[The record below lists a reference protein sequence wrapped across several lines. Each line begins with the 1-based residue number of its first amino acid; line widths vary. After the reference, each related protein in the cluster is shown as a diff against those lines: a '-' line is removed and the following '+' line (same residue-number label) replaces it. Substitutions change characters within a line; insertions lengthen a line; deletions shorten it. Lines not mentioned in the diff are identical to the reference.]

1 MKTIQL
7 VSTLTI
13 GFLLAATTISSAQVK
28 IGSNP
33 TTIDPNSNLEV
44 EASTP
49 GRKVKIDKTTGQITI
64 ADGTQ
69 GEGKILSSDA
79 NGAASWQ
86 PAPGTSVIIGD
97 NNSPSLV
104 FVSPPTTEHVPDCPL
119 TLNKGTY
126 QLFYYAQF
134 DYFVPGSTTTWRQI
148 DPTNTTTINAT
159 FPRYIYFSFVT
170 SSGAATFPSYGASM
184 DGPHVIPVIASFQ
197 VAAQVSQ
204 LVVVTQ
210 DNTVIRPRYWAIPA
224 YGRIGNIGPISAVK
238 L

>member
-1 MKTIQL
+1 MKTFQL

-69 GEGKILSSDA
+69 GEGKILTSDA

-97 NNSPSLV
+97 NNSPWVV
-104 FVSPPTTEHVPDCPL
+104 FVTPPTDEHVPDCPI

-197 VAAQVSQ
+197 VAAKVSQ

-210 DNTVIRPRYWAIPA
+210 DNTVIRPRYWGIPA
-224 YGRIGNIGPISAVK
+224 YGRIANIGPISAVK

>member
-1 MKTIQL
+1 MKTIRL
-7 VSTLTI
+7 IPTLTF
-13 GFLLAATTISSAQVK
+13 GLMLAAATVASAQVK
-28 IGSNP
+28 IGTNP

-44 EASTP
+44 EASTA

-69 GEGKILSSDA
+69 GEGKILTSDA
-79 NGAASWQ
+79 NGVARWQ

-97 NNSPSLV
+97 NNSPWV
-104 FVSPPTTEHVPDCPL
+104 AFVTPPTSELIPDCPI

-134 DYFVPGSTTTWRQI
+134 DYFVPGSTTTFREI
-148 DPTNTTTINAT
+148 DPTNKQTLYAT
-159 FPRYIYFSFVT
+159 FPRFIYFSFVT

-184 DGPHVIPVIASFQ
+184 DGPHVIPVISSFQ

-210 DNTVIRPRYWAIPA
+210 DNTVIRPRYWGIPE
-224 YGRIGNIGPISAVK
+224 YGRIANIGPISAVK

>member
-1 MKTIQL
+1 MKTFQL

-13 GFLLAATTISSAQVK
+13 GFLLVATTISSAQVK

-44 EASTP
+44 EASTA

-64 ADGTQ
+64 ADGTH

-79 NGAASWQ
+79 NGVASWQ

-104 FVSPPTTEHVPDCPL
+104 FVSPPTDDHVPDCPI

-126 QLFYYAQF
+126 QLYYYAQF
-134 DYFVPGSTTTWRQI
+134 DYFVPGSTTIHRQI
-148 DPTNTTTINAT
+148 DPSSQTAINAT

-170 SSGAATFPSYGASM
+170 SSGAATFPSYGAGM
-184 DGPHVIPVIASFQ
+184 TGPHVLPVISSFQ
-197 VAAQVSQ
+197 VAATISQ

-210 DNTVIRPRYWAIPA
+210 DNTVIRPRYWGISA
-224 YGRIGNIGPISAVK
+224 YGRLGNVGPISAVK